1 VDRFEEI
8 QAFVKVVDAGSI
20 SGAAERLQ
28 VAKSAVSRRLS
39 ELEGRLG
46 AQLLRRTTRRLSL
59 TETGRSFYER
69 CVGIL
74 GDLEEAELAVSQEHG
89 ALRGRLRV
97 AVPLSFGL
105 AHLSTVICGYARAH
119 PDVEF
124 DLDFNDRRVDLL
136 QEGIDVAVRIARLA
150 DSTLIARRLC
160 PIHYVICASPEY
172 LDRHGTPK
180 TPDDLSSHRALV
192 YSHDPD
198 SGNWQYRRPDGS
210 EGQVKLSVHLRANN
224 GDFLRDAAI
233 GSQGIIREPSFI
245 VYRAIEAGE
254 LIPLL
259 GDYEWSRLDA
269 YAVYPQTRH
278 LSRRVRAFVDALVER
293 FTGTPYWDR
302 CLQPHGIQ
310 TRSNS

>member
-1 VDRFEEI
+1 MDHFEEI
-8 QAFVKVVDAGSI
+8 QAFVKVVEAGSI

-59 TETGRSFYER
+59 TDTGRGFYER

-74 GDLEEAELAVSQEHG
+74 GDLEEAELAVSQEHC

-105 AHLSTVICGYARAH
+105 AHLGPAICEFARSN

-160 PIHYVICASPEY
+160 TIRYVICASPEY
-172 LDRHGTPK
+172 LDHHGTPK
-180 TPDDLSSHRALV
+180 TPDELSGHRALV

-198 SGNWQYRRPDGS
+198 SANWPYRRPDGT

-259 GDYEWSRLDA
+259 GDYEWSSLDA

-293 FTGTPYWDR
+293 FAGTPYWDR
-302 CLQPHGIQ
+302 GLQTETGRNPS
-310 TRSNS
+310 RA